1 MSSTQNNHYIVTNFA
16 YGTGP
21 YLRTTDLA
29 IAVNDELEKSG
40 RERCR
45 ILVPWVY
52 GDRQKTVMLE
62 EFAAHNEKHPG
73 EILLDAELGAL
84 LRSVFYTGTRSYE
97 DALRQWVATYRDVSQ
112 AAHEHLAGTLKAET
126 LRGERV
132 ACSGRDIIAE
142 LSRSPRIRYDIAP
155 SYFTSFA
162 YVGEIL
168 ERAQEEEGI
177 AVDRELLKKGITAAQ
192 WVEENHRFHCIAWP
206 ATFAYMDS
214 YVHSIISS
222 VIPAKAGIHKKKKVL
237 DPHLRGD
244 DKLRRYP
251 AEIIVPPIAPPP
263 VANDEKLEPGIFV
276 TITGI
281 PGLERLYA
289 DAVRLGLKL
298 YSNDTAAVPGS
309 IWMSPHVI
317 PNKNIAFQFARAGWS
332 SIWLSMI
339 SGTPLVVPDFDPHDD
354 PEIFFNNCSVKKL
367 GLGMIYRG
375 EPLEEILQRSD
386 ELKKS
391 TARMKDE
398 VLHRFG
404 TLDGN
409 RACAELFAKDF

>member
-1 MSSTQNNHYIVTNFA
+1 MRTPILVTNFA

-29 IAVNDELEKSG
+29 VALNNELEKSG

-62 EFAAHNEKHPG
+62 EFAAHNEKYPN
-73 EILLDAELGAL
+73 EILLDSALGGL
-84 LRSVFYTGTRSYE
+84 LHSIFYTGTRSYE
-97 DALRQWVATYRDVSQ
+97 DALWQWVATYRDVSQ
-112 AAHEHLAGTLKAET
+112 AAHDYLSGTLKVET
-126 LRGERV
+126 LHGERIKL
-132 ACSGRDIIAE
+132 SGKDIIAE

-177 AVDRELLKKGITAAQ
+177 AVDRALLQKGAEAAH
-192 WVEENHRFHCIAWP
+192 WVESNHRFHCIAWP
-206 ATFAYMDS
+206 ATFAY
-214 YVHSIISS
+214 
-222 VIPAKAGIHKKKKVL
+222 L
-237 DPHLRGD
+237 GD
-244 DKLRRYP
+244 ERHQRYP
-251 AEIIVPPIAPPP
+251 TEIIVPPIAPPP
-263 VANDEKLEPGIFV
+263 IANDEELEPGIFV

-289 DAVRLGLKL
+289 DAARLGLKL
-298 YSNDTAAVPGS
+298 YSNNTDVVSGS
-309 IWMSPHVI
+309 VHLSPHVI
-317 PNKNIAFQFARAGWS
+317 PNKNISFQFARAGWS

-339 SGTPLVVPDFDPHDD
+339 SGTPLVVPDFDLHDD
-354 PEIFFNNCSVKKL
+354 PEIFFNNRSVEKL

-375 EPLEEILQRSD
+375 ESLEEILKRSD
-386 ELKKS
+386 DLKKS
-391 TARMKDE
+391 MARMKDE

-404 TLDGN
+404 TFDGN